1 MKKKLLLLL
10 LPLLLPFFAI
20 GYVAAQVGINIAPII
35 ITNISGSLQ
44 EHAQLPFNLSSW
56 TLIDGEWMDS
66 DALFTSMDDPYM
78 PATTQVRMLACFND
92 AAADETTAC
101 NNATTGDL
109 TLPTAV
115 NEVYEFA
122 LDNQAAHVWVNVDT
136 AAVATW
142 TVEWQYFNGSTH
154 VAFSNV
160 GDGTSEFET
169 AGLNRVTWDF
179 PTSGAWP
186 KSTLHA
192 IAGYWLRAE
201 VTAVSSVTTP
211 PTGSRAYY
219 ETGRWWTF
227 ASSIEP
233 SEQRRFDLN
242 LETDTTRSFHNYFP
256 HTDGIITSDTAG
268 LELGANEWV
277 IELKGYIDATA
288 PGSGA
293 DKKIIFK
300 DAAFEVTIP
309 AAGIIQ
315 VQIIEAP

>member
-1 MKKKLLLLL
+1 MNKKLLLLL
-10 LPLLLPFFAI
+10 LPLLLPFVAI
-20 GYVAAQVGINIAPII
+20 GVVAAQVGINIAPII

-66 DALFTSMDDPYM
+66 DALFTSMADPYM

-101 NNATTGDL
+101 NNATTGDV

-122 LDNQAAHVWVNVDT
+122 LDNQAAHLWVNVDT

-142 TVEWQYFNGSTH
+142 TVEWQYFNGSSY
-154 VAFSNV
+154 VALSNV
-160 GDGTSEFET
+160 SDGTSEFET
-169 AGLNRVTWDF
+169 AGLNRVNWDF
-179 PTSGAWP
+179 PSSGAWLE
-186 KSTLHA
+186 STLHSVT
-192 IAGYWLRAE
+192 GYWVRAE

-227 ASSIEP
+227 ASSIEA
-233 SEQRRFDLN
+233 SEQRRFELN
-242 LETDTTRSFHNYFP
+242 LETGTARTFHNYFP
-256 HTDGIITSDTAG
+256 HAGGIITSDTAG
-268 LELGANEWV
+268 LELGTNEWV